1 MNRLTYIG
9 IAIAV
14 TFIVIAIFA
23 PLIATHDVT
32 AQNLA
37 MRYAAP
43 SAAHWFGTDALGRD
57 VFSRVVYGARISL
70 QVGIIVVAVSA
81 FIGIIIGA
89 ISGFYGGFVDKFL
102 SGYVFNVFLAFPGLL
117 LAIALAA
124 FVDEQKMLEFF
135 VGANAASV
143 IINGFGL
150 GLSKII
156 LALCI
161 IGWVGYARLMRGQVL
176 KVREYDFVQAARAL
190 GASNRRIL
198 FTHILPNAIQPLI
211 VQASLGMAG
220 AVLSE
225 ASLSFLGL
233 GIPPPAP
240 SWGTMLEESRG
251 LDTLFNAPHAFFF
264 PALFIALTVLS
275 FNFIGDGL
283 REYLD
288 PKQRRR

>member
-14 TFIVIAIFA
+14 LFIVISIFA

-43 SAAHWFGTDALGRD
+43 SAAHWFGTDSLGRD
-57 VFSRVVYGARISL
+57 VFSRVIFGARISL
-70 QVGIIVVAVSA
+70 QVGIIVVVVSA

-124 FVDEQKMLEFF
+124 FVDERAMLEYFI
-135 VGANAASV
+135 GAGWANT
-143 IINGFGL
+143 IISGFGL

-190 GASNRRIL
+190 GASNFRIL
-198 FTHILPNAIQPLI
+198 FTHIMPNAIQPLI

-275 FNFIGDGL
+275 FNFLGDGL

-288 PKQRRR
+288 PKQRKR